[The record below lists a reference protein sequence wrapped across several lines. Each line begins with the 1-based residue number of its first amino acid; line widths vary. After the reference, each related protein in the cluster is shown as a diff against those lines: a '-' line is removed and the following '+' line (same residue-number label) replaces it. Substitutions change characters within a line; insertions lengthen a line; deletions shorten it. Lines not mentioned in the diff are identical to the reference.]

1 MSVSVVEFPFDLYTD
16 AAGKPLDAGFIY
28 VGVANADPVVS
39 PVAVFWD
46 AALTIPAAQPLRT
59 TGGYISRN
67 GAPANFFCA
76 SADYSRRICDKK
88 NSQIFY
94 VASKVDVGVTDITLR
109 DGQSLIGEA
118 GSTIDM
124 RDGSTVK
131 IGDNT
136 GVGVEVEF
144 AANARI
150 VGNVVP
156 DTAGSQELG
165 SATRKW
171 FLHSTGVN
179 LDGTIIPPTA
189 GAADVGTDTLPLG
202 DAVSRTARVDD
213 LTAYRT
219 AQPSS
224 VTDYAGLAMLNARTM
239 ILACAK
245 QTSTTATAALEP
257 NEAYNVSGITYNAG
271 PLTYTVAFTVPVP
284 ENAHIWVQLGWPAGG
299 VWRQRKRRESLV
311 PSVVRLVAVAGRQP
325 KLQRLGATGKRTSA
339 KRSRPRDRHGNR

>member
-59 TGGYISRN
+59 TGGYVSRN

-76 SADYSRRICDKK
+76 SDYSIRVCDKK

-94 VASKVDVGVTDITLR
+94 VAARADVAVTDITLES
-109 DGQSLIGEA
+109 GQSLIGEA

-144 AANARI
+144 ASNARI

-165 SATRKW
+165 RDDRKW

-202 DAVSRTARVDD
+202 DLVARTARVDD
-213 LTAYRT
+213 LTVYRT

-224 VTDYAGLAMLNARTM
+224 VGDYDGLAKLNARTTV
-239 ILACAK
+239 LALGK
-245 QTSTTATAALEP
+245 QTAATSPAVLEAG
-257 NEAYNVSGITYNAG
+257 EAYNIAGITTSGGNQPYVV
-271 PLTYTVAFTVPVP
+271 TFTVPVP
-284 ENAHIWVQLGWPAGG
+284 ENAFVFVQPYGTNQSIAARADLDASGDFCTVTLYTGAN
-299 VWRQRKRRESLV
+299 LV
-311 PSVVRLVAVAGRQP
+311 VSGRFNIMVMGAPS
-325 KLQRLGATGKRTSA
+325 ATGAAGIVSPIA
-339 KRSRPRDRHGNR
+339 